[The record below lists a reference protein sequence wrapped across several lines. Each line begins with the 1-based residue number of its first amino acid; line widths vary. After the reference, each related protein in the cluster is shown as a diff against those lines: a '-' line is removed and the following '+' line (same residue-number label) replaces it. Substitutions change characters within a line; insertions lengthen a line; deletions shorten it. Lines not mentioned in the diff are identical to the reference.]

1 MDILR
6 SGTGLGGA
14 LRIGEELGVRPETL
28 CPWGKKA
35 QVDGDLTES

>member
-6 SGTGLGGA
+6 SGTGLGA

-28 CPWGKKA
+28 CAWGKKA